1 MVRRSGLLIFSL
13 RLVRVSRVRLGVLL
27 GMSWWV
33 RGIMLRFLGIRLRVG
48 RIFLGLERGIDEAKG

>member
-1 MVRRSGLLIFSL
+1 MRRSGLLIFSL

-48 RIFLGLERGIDEAKG
+48 RIFLGFERGIDEAKG